1 MSAQE
6 LKESETDF
14 GLPKGFLKFIAFA
27 CNVCYDD
34 FFRRHL
40 FALALFTI
48 SLGTTLI
55 PRRNK
60 KTKVMQSFF
69 FRGNKVRYAPCTY
82 PVIKVT
88 VGNK

>member
-1 MSAQE
+1 MGNSQKLEIKIEVNKKKNGKELSAQE

-34 FFRRHL
+34 FFRTHL

-60 KTKVMQSFF
+60 KTKGYAKLFF
-69 FRGNKVRYAPCTY
+69 
-82 PVIKVT
+82 
-88 VGNK
+88 

>member
-27 CNVCYDD
+27 CNVCCVD

-40 FALALFTI
+40 CALALFTT

-69 FRGNKVRYAPCTY
+69 LGETRYVMHLAPI
-82 PVIKVT
+82 P
-88 VGNK
+88 

>member
-14 GLPKGFLKFIAFA
+14 GLPKG
-27 CNVCYDD
+27 
-34 FFRRHL
+34 
-40 FALALFTI
+40 LFTI

-69 FRGNKVRYAPCTY
+69 FFKGNKVRYAPCTY

>member
-69 FRGNKVRYAPCTY
+69 GGGNKVRYAPCTY